1 MHCARRLK
9 LTKRQLKSREKRR
22 LSFKDNNDKAVL
34 GLSIGNNGAQQNGLI
49 SLKYRKKITSN
60 LTYTSQKYLTNGKEK
75 QRHVQENRTIE
86 TLLPKTQSE
95 ISGQQ
100 GTLMCSTDV
109 LLESSNPGARGQ
121 SGNSKTS
128 ALHIFFNFLKVLG
141 QKEMIPDVTYRNTW
155 QSGKHVVI

>member
-9 LTKRQLKSREKRR
+9 LTKRQLKSGEKRR
-22 LSFKDNNDKAVL
+22 LSFKENNDKAVL

-60 LTYTSQKYLTNGKEK
+60 LTYPSQKYLSNGKEK

-100 GTLMCSTDV
+100 GTLMCLFYRRAV
-109 LLESSNPGARGQ
+109 GELGPGSSGPIRKQ
-121 SGNSKTS
+121 QDFSSS
-128 ALHIFFNFLKVLG
+128 YFFFNFLKALG
-141 QKEMIPDVTYRNTW
+141 QKEMIPDVTYRNT
-155 QSGKHVVI
+155 

>member
-1 MHCARRLK
+1 MHCTRRLK

-22 LSFKDNNDKAVL
+22 LSFKENNDKAVL

-60 LTYTSQKYLTNGKEK
+60 LTYTSQKYLSNGKEK

-100 GTLMCSTDV
+100 GTLMCLFYRCAV
-109 LLESSNPGARGQ
+109 GELEPGSSGPIRKQ
-121 SGNSKTS
+121 QDFSSS
-128 ALHIFFNFLKVLG
+128 YFFLTF
-141 QKEMIPDVTYRNTW
+141 
-155 QSGKHVVI
+155 